1 MADMHQNQ
9 PVPSP
14 GPSTATPSSTNTPN
28 GVIFTS
34 AVRTQTGGVASDG
47 VYDSDELFNANWKGV
62 RLYINRTVATGTLT
76 VSIQGRDPVT
86 DTWFTITGAVTGALS
101 SAIATTLTIYPG
113 ITAAAG
119 SGTTSTE
126 VSNFLPCSWRVHA
139 VVASNTTTWSI
150 GAEYLL

>member
-1 MADMHQNQ
+1 MDMHRNQ

-14 GPSTATPSSTNTPN
+14 NTATAVGSTLVE
-28 GVIFTS
+28 GLIFAS

-47 VYDSDELFNANWKGV
+47 VYDSAELFNPNAKGV
-62 RLYINRTVATGTLT
+62 RLYICRTVATGTLT

-86 DTWFTITGAVTGALS
+86 DAWVAITGATTPALT
-101 SAIATTLTIYPG
+101 SAINTTLTLYPG

-119 SGTTSTE
+119 TGTTSTE
-126 VSNFLPCSWRVHA
+126 VSTFLPCAWRVHA
-139 VVASNTTTWSI
+139 VVATDTTTWSI